1 MSDNFVKVASTKEIP
16 PGEMKTVQV
25 ANESILII
33 NVGGTFHAVSE
44 ICTHAE
50 CTLSDGYLDNETLEC
65 SCHGAQFNVT
75 TGAVESPPAYEDLPV
90 FPIRVEGN
98 DIFVSA

>member
-33 NVGGTFHAVSE
+33 NVGGKFHAVSE

-50 CTLSDGYLDNETLEC
+50 
-65 SCHGAQFNVT
+65 FNVT

-90 FPIRVEGN
+90 FPIRVEGD